1 MSNAVAM
8 RQLEERKVDSEV
20 LLAVWSPKI
29 DILALYFSSGEVTLY
44 RIVWQKIWS
53 LQTQDPVMDIVWRS
67 DSKVLALGYSTKG
80 KISIFDM
87 ESNVPIHEL
96 DLCSSDTGSELSFL
110 KWITLKEYHH
120 PSDSIPSQKKH
131 DNRTD
136 SPWTFLN
143 KFPDL
148 TKAYSYN
155 PSIQEETENCKK
167 LDSGG
172 IETLLI
178 SGTKDG
184 VVNLYFN
191 GFLYFSRMD
200 VREILGG
207 GHVVS
212 IRDAAISHD
221 LNFFSIIVSKTEEEN
236 EMDLVIYS
244 MPLISMCFKELVIL
258 SEKYCILSGTTKYM
272 SDTIKH
278 IKEAWEEILIEMDT
292 KLASY
297 AKQLP
302 EGGMTADFLELLMF
316 GTPSAE
322 LEHFLLQELTEKG
335 LKKLGHSIEVSYS
348 NVQRLVLKYLH
359 TVSQSLNFHL
369 AEIVGIV
376 KASEK
381 FKILGIKEYQIDET
395 LKAAFGFWNK
405 GIELQQ
411 VLDESMKNFKAFFRW
426 IYVEILKLSEE
437 TVSEELCKVSQQ
449 DIQFIAEFLK
459 TFAVVSRPNE
469 DSSYGLED
477 SWYSA
482 LLKYKHKYLEKV
494 GQYIKSSKL
503 YQPVDR
509 SKNPWYNFLKESG
522 LTDFPLIT
530 QVNEDSSLIDE
541 HINLNLTLN
550 KIFTK
555 MKHNMTDKCQ
565 LIAQIPISRKNYGIK
580 LVDSVPVRCSQFN
593 VWDKGLIHGV
603 VYSSNELL
611 LYRLVSNQKG
621 INELKALKIHAGN
634 NTITSCHFYTGDILS
649 LLVSESQEKQKIVQ
663 LPLGTVC
670 GFFKNI
676 WLDGETN
683 SELSLESISSV
694 NIFDLFGQGCYKEL
708 ENICEFSVSGPRKVA
723 VFIFNHRKRL
733 RIYEMEVE
741 DDDDDDENDTTLG
754 NSNISSD
761 LNTSY

>member
-44 RIVWQKIWS
+44 RIRLDTLRKE
-53 LQTQDPVMDIVWRS
+53 
-67 DSKVLALGYSTKG
+67 

-120 PSDSIPSQKKH
+120 PSDSIPSQKKQ

-236 EMDLVIYS
+236 EMDL
-244 MPLISMCFKELVIL
+244 K
-258 SEKYCILSGTTKYM
+258 
-272 SDTIKH
+272 
-278 IKEAWEEILIEMDT
+278 AWEEILIEMDT

-335 LKKLGHSIEVSYS
+335 LKKA
-348 NVQRLVLKYLH
+348 RP
-359 TVSQSLNFHL
+359 FHRT
-369 AEIVGIV
+369 EIVGIV

-509 SKNPWYNFLKESG
+509 M
-522 LTDFPLIT
+522 
-530 QVNEDSSLIDE
+530 NEDSSLIDE

-634 NTITSCHFYTGDILS
+634 NTITSCHFYT
-649 LLVSESQEKQKIVQ
+649 
-663 LPLGTVC
+663 VC

-761 LNTSY
+761 LNTMEFLEDHEHRVWAQIYPTEDLRAMDGSESVSNQAMQTETASYIFYIIRPRRTDTFE